1 MVDSPSTS
9 DYVMSL
15 IAELRKRIAHL
26 INCNPEEVVFVQS
39 ATEGLNMVRNG
50 LNWKTEDAI
59 VIRGG
64 RHEHYANHLPWL
76 VLSQKKGVKLKE
88 LRITD
93 ENGYFDLGQLEELIK
108 GSQLITLSHVLYN
121 TGAIM
126 PVEEV
131 GKIAQKTTSYFVL
144 MRLRVLGLFQLMS
157 KRSDAIFWSSL
168 ALSGSAAPRRYS
180 CVLL

>member
-1 MVDSPSTS
+1 
-9 DYVMSL
+9 
-15 IAELRKRIAHL
+15 
-26 INCNPEEVVFVQS
+26 VFVQS

-64 RHEHYANHLPWL
+64 RHEHYANYLPWL

-131 GKIAQKTTSYFVL
+131 GRIAQKNDVL
-144 MRLRVLGLFQLMS
+144 FCL
-157 KRSDAIFWSSL
+157 DAAQSVGTISVDVKKIGCHFLVFPGFKWL
-168 ALSGSAAPRRYS
+168 CGPTGI
-180 CVLL
+180 